1 MIYGYMEDIDNEMHM
16 DLLDL
21 IQEQFEQEMMKLF
34 DSYDYFKS

>member
-1 MIYGYMEDIDNEMHM
+1 MIYGYMEDIDNEMKQ

-34 DSYDYFKS
+34 DSYDLK

>member
-1 MIYGYMEDIDNEMHM
+1 MIYEYMEDIDNEMKQ

-34 DSYDYFKS
+34 DNYDLK